1 MLRCHN
7 ILSFALLC
15 LKQDFEIYRSLS
27 RPSFLGVKDIRK
39 SCLPVTKACESILN
53 TAEGLTPCYYITRG
67 TGNVARSHR
76 SRMHNI
82 SPALWV
88 PVALTEYSSWKSWPP
103 DTAECISEPMLW
115 TNHYFLLQRQIFTAI
130 KYALN
135 CVTFRIVIHI
145 LLLGIKTLFSAL
157 VT

>member
-27 RPSFLGVKDIRK
+27 HPSFLGVKDIRK
-39 SCLPVTKACESILN
+39 SCSPVTKACESILN
-53 TAEGLTPCYYITRG
+53 TAEVLTPCYYISKR
-67 TGNVARSHR
+67 TGNVARRHR

-82 SPALWV
+82 WPTLWV
-88 PVALTEYSSWKSWPP
+88 PVALTESSSWKSWPS
-103 DTAECISEPMLW
+103 DTAEYISEPMLW
-115 TNHYFLLQRQIFTAI
+115 TNHYFLLQRQIFTAN

-135 CVTFRIVIHI
+135 CIIFRIVTHV
-145 LLLGIKTLFSAL
+145 LLLGIKMLFSAL
-157 VT
+157 IT